1 MSGGHYNYVFGTIE
15 DIKIERGQEV
25 DKKRLEF
32 QRLLKISC

>member
-25 DKKRLEF
+25 DKKTT
-32 QRLLKISC
+32 